1 MTLTELQAE
10 TLTQKHRRQQQ
21 ERCAHEEVYSSAV
34 TGPRGTFENKFC
46 LDGGV
51 QLQRMRYP

>member
-21 ERCAHEEVYSSAV
+21 ERCAHEEVYSSTVMA
-34 TGPRGTFENKFC
+34 PAGTFTNMAC
-46 LDGGV
+46 LDCGKTW
-51 QLQRMRYP
+51 RTSS